1 VQDYG
6 GWRCRI
12 GLIYMA
18 SSTVMEPEFYAM
30 APAGVAVCTTRTRL
44 PKMNI
49 SGLTEM
55 TGADELERC
64 TADLANADLN
74 VIIYG
79 GTSASFLKG
88 VAWDSSMKARMAAVS
103 RGKPV
108 TTTSSAAVAA
118 LKAVG
123 ARRMSFIGAY
133 TSEIVALG
141 QRYFSES
148 GFDVLTATGMNIDDD
163 HEIGRV
169 EPDAVYRFAKANVA
183 PGSDAVFISCTNLQ
197 TVGAIAALEE
207 GLGIPVISSIQASFW
222 QCLRMAHV
230 PDRIMGFG
238 SLFTH

>member
-1 VQDYG
+1 
-6 GWRCRI
+6 
-12 GLIYMA
+12 
-18 SSTVMEPEFYAM
+18 
-30 APAGVAVCTTRTRL
+30 
-44 PKMNI
+44 
-49 SGLTEM
+49 
-55 TGADELERC
+55 
-64 TADLANADLN
+64 
-74 VIIYG
+74 
-79 GTSASFLKG
+79 
-88 VAWDSSMKARMAAVS
+88 
-103 RGKPV
+103 
-108 TTTSSAAVAA
+108 

-148 GFDVLTATGMNIDDD
+148 GFDVLAATGMNIDDD